1 MRRGDYKIT
10 TISLDK
16 ESEQKIKEL
25 MNKYKLDAGR
35 GTSAIVRMA
44 VSHFHAEEL
53 GGVNAKTAT
62 L

>member
-16 ESEQKIKEL
+16 ETEEKIKEL
-25 MNKYKLDAGR
+25 MTKFKLDAGR

-44 VSHFHAEEL
+44 VSHFHDKEIAQSIK
-53 GGVNAKTAT
+53 A
-62 L
+62 

>member
-16 ESEQKIKEL
+16 ESEQKIQEL
-25 MNKYKLDAGR
+25 MAKFKLDAGR

-44 VSHFHAEEL
+44 ISDFHNKEL
-53 GGVNAKTAT
+53 GGVNEKAAA